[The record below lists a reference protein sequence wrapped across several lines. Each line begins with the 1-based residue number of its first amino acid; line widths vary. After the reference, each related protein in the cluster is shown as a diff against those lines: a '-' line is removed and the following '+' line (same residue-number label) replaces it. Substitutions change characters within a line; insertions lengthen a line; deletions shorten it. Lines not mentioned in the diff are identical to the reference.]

1 MKKELI
7 LMSMDEKLAI
17 LMLNNAPN
25 NLLNDQFLDSL
36 EKKLLSAKKRGARAI
51 LLASKLKHFSA
62 GADPKFLLKPKANN
76 DPMRLINI
84 IEKIEIPTIAAIKGG
99 TLGGGF
105 ELALGCDFI
114 IAADTARIGLVEAS
128 VGLMPLAGGVQRLVN
143 RVGLARAK
151 EIAMFARRYDAKTL
165 EKWGAINMVVPE
177 LQLLNSAISF
187 SKQLSTGPTISFKEI
202 KKIANI
208 TATNG
213 IEIADKVMKKSIR
226 KVLSSEDSKKG
237 ISYLDGKTKNINFK
251 GK

>member
-1 MKKELI
+1 MSSKARLI
-7 LMSMDEKLAI
+7 ILHLKLI
-17 LMLNNAPN
+17 
-25 NLLNDQFLDSL
+25 
-36 EKKLLSAKKRGARAI
+36 
-51 LLASKLKHFSA
+51 
-62 GADPKFLLKPKANN
+62 
-76 DPMRLINI
+76 LINI

-128 VGLMPLAGGVQRLVN
+128 IGLMPLAGGVQRLVN

-213 IEIADKVMKKSIR
+213 IEIADKVMKKSIG